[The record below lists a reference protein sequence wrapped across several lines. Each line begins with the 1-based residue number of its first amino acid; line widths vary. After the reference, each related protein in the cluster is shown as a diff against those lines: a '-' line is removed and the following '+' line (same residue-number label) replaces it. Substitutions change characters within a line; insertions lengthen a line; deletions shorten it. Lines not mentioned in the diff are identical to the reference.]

1 MTYLDY
7 LTIIIFAIG
16 ILCAGLTFARA
27 GRDMKSFFA
36 AGGAVPWGVSGLSL
50 FMGFFSAGTFV
61 VWGSIAYSYGWVA
74 ITIQL
79 TMAIA
84 GFVVGGL
91 LAPAWHKTR
100 VLTAAEFITNR
111 LGGNVQKIYTYLFL
125 FISLF
130 SMGAFLYPVARIVEI
145 STDLSLVHSIL
156 LLGGV
161 SILYVSLGG
170 LWAVVVT
177 DVLQFIILTSI
188 VLIVVPLSF
197 GKIGG
202 VENFLTSAPEGF
214 FSVVNGEYTWAFII
228 AFALYNAI
236 FLGGN
241 WSYVQRYTSVSRPKD
256 SRKVGFLFGSLYL
269 ICPILWMLPP
279 MIYRLYNPELS
290 GFLADEGAYL
300 LMCKA
305 TLPMGL
311 MGLMIGGMI
320 FATASSLNGTLNIS
334 AGVITNDIYKRIR
347 PLASDKEL
355 MNVARYSTIAL
366 GVMAII
372 IALLVPMMGGIVNV
386 VISIG
391 ALTGVPL
398 YLPIIWTIFSKYQNS
413 RSVTCAT
420 LLGLSINCLFKF
432 ATPVLLDFSLSRSA
446 EMMVGVS
453 IPFIVM
459 LFFEIYY
466 RSRSS
471 VDPSYESYLSWRK
484 ERDIAE
490 SAKQEQGDI
499 PSNAGNSNDLSLK
512 VISLGVLLTGIVIT
526 ALGFINLNN
535 SGLAA
540 IVVGGLLAIGGGI
553 AYIKRITKK

>member
-1 MTYLDY
+1 
-7 LTIIIFAIG
+7 
-16 ILCAGLTFARA
+16 
-27 GRDMKSFFA
+27 
-36 AGGAVPWGVSGLSL
+36 
-50 FMGFFSAGTFV
+50 
-61 VWGSIAYSYGWVA
+61 
-74 ITIQL
+74 
-79 TMAIA
+79 
-84 GFVVGGL
+84 
-91 LAPAWHKTR
+91 
-100 VLTAAEFITNR
+100 
-111 LGGNVQKIYTYLFL
+111 
-125 FISLF
+125 
-130 SMGAFLYPVARIVEI
+130 
-145 STDLSLVHSIL
+145 
-156 LLGGV
+156 
-161 SILYVSLGG
+161 
-170 LWAVVVT
+170 
-177 DVLQFIILTSI
+177 
-188 VLIVVPLSF
+188 
-197 GKIGG
+197 
-202 VENFLTSAPEGF
+202 
-214 FSVVNGEYTWAFII
+214 
-228 AFALYNAI
+228 
-236 FLGGN
+236 
-241 WSYVQRYTSVSRPKD
+241 
-256 SRKVGFLFGSLYL
+256 
-269 ICPILWMLPP
+269 
-279 MIYRLYNPELS
+279 
-290 GFLADEGAYL
+290 
-300 LMCKA
+300 
-305 TLPMGL
+305 MGL

-484 ERDIAE
+484 KRDIAE